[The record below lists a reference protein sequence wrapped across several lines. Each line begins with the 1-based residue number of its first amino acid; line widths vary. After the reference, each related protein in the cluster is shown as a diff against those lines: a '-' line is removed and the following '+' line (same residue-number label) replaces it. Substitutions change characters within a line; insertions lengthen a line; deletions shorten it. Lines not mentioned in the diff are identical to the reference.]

1 MFLFFLKI
9 ISKNFTEIFLSVG
22 NVIPT
27 VMSYENLSRLYKI
40 LCCPKVNKLK
50 TTADKAKEGNFVF

>member
-9 ISKNFTEIFLSVG
+9 ISKNFTEIFLAVG

-40 LCCPKVNKLK
+40 LCSSKVNKSK
-50 TTADKAKEGNFVF
+50 TTADKAKEGKLFF